1 MEFIDLKSQ
10 QTLIKEKIN
19 ERISVILDHGK
30 YIMGPEVYELE
41 ERLSEYTKTKFCITC
56 SSGTDALLIPLLAK
70 GIGPGDAVITT
81 PFLIYSDYGVIS
93 LLKATPVFI
102 DIYPTTF
109 NLDPSNIEAAIVY
122 ARQKKLKPKAIIA
135 VDLFGLPARY
145 RVLKKIAQDNNL
157 FLVEDAAQ
165 SFGANIN
172 NVKSGKFGDVSC
184 TSFQLSL

>member
-1 MEFIDLKSQ
+1 
-10 QTLIKEKIN
+10 
-19 ERISVILDHGK
+19 
-30 YIMGPEVYELE
+30 MGPEVYELE
-41 ERLSEYTKTKFCITC
+41 KKLANTNVNFVFLVLL
-56 SSGTDALLIPLLAK
+56 ALMHYLFLLLAK

-81 PFLIYSDYGVIS
+81 PFTYIATAEVIS
-93 LLKATPVFI
+93 LLKATPVFA

-109 NLDPSNIEAAIVY
+109 NLDPYHIESAIVY

-145 RVLKKIAQDNNL
+145 RVIKKIAEDNNL
-157 FLVEDAAQ
+157 FLIEDAAQ

-184 TSFQLSL
+184 TSFFPAKPLGCYGDGGAIFTDDENLAELMKSIRVHGSGL